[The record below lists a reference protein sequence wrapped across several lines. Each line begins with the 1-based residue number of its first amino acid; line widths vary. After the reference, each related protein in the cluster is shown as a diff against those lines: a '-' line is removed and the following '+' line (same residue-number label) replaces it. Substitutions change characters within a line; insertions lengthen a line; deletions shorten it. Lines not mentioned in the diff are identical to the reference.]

1 MRHLQAMFFSK
12 PVKVSPKAEADGVD
26 NGLKPEMDVPEE
38 DYTISAEL
46 IQAIKE
52 QYLEKRESPSWPN
65 GLKKRK
71 FEEGEDEED
80 GEEKAAVVTFTPS
93 VHFSFPSSSLIQKIN
108 AAKRENSRRNDE
120 IDKEKEKEREE
131 KEREE
136 KEVPLIASRLPL
148 AQCGMS
154 SATKNR
160 CADLCLRLIRQFSDY
175 KAKVDSAAA
184 SHCLSRSK
192 VQAPPTTASTTA
204 PLPANV
210 PEPAADLNPLDASLP
225 QAACQLLVH
234 ITRDREVR
242 DHFESVGG
250 VHQLIVTIPPFEGQC
265 VSVLPTSCVS

>member
-1 MRHLQAMFFSK
+1 MRHLQAMFFKK
-12 PVKVSPKAEADGVD
+12 PVSATSQADAKDGIDSNGVKQD
-26 NGLKPEMDVPEE
+26 TDVPEE
-38 DYTISAEL
+38 DYTITAEL

-52 QYLEKRESPSWPN
+52 QYLEKREGSGWPN
-65 GLKKRK
+65 GYKKRK
-71 FEEGEDEED
+71 FEEGEDEQD
-80 GEEKAAVVTFTPS
+80 SEEKAAVVTFTPS

-131 KEREE
+131 KEKEE

-154 SATKNR
+154 TATKKR

-175 KAKVDSAAA
+175 KTKVDSVAT
-184 SHCLSRSK
+184 SHILSRCK
-192 VQAPPTTASTTA
+192 VQTPSTTA
-204 PLPANV
+204 PLPAAATA
-210 PEPAADLNPLDASLP
+210 PEPAADPNPLDASLP

-242 DHFESVGG
+242 DHFESAGG
-250 VHQLIVTIPPFEGQC
+250 VHQLIATIPPFEGQC
-265 VSVLPTSCVS
+265 FFILPFCV